1 MKLTIEK
8 IFVRY
13 TNKINWNRGQNVMDL
28 IKEIY
33 EKDIGYNYEYTDITY
48 KLRKASRSIVLND
61 SQNIA
66 LLFVSKNNYHKLPG
80 GGIEAGEDIKTTLN
94 REVMEEAG
102 VEINILGEIGTI
114 MEYRNKHKLL
124 QISYC
129 YYSEVKGKIK
139 EPSFTDEETNSG
151 FQLKWVALEEAISI
165 LENDTPDNYL
175 GKFIQIRDLLFLKS
189 ADCLLNH
196 SDI

>member
-1 MKLTIEK
+1 
-8 IFVRY
+8 
-13 TNKINWNRGQNVMDL
+13 MDL

-33 EKDIGYNYEYTDITY
+33 EKDIGYNYENININY
-48 KLRKASRSIVLND
+48 KLRKASRAIVLND
-61 SQNIA
+61 SQKIA

-80 GGIEAGEDIKTTLN
+80 GGIEAGEDIETALN

-102 VEINILGEIGTI
+102 VKIDVLGEIGTI
-114 MEYRNKHKLL
+114 IEYRNKHNLL

-129 YYSEVKGKIK
+129 YYSEVKGDIK
-139 EPSFTDEETNSG
+139 EPSFTDEEKNSG

-175 GKFIQIRDLLFLKS
+175 GKFIQTRDLLFLKR
-189 ADCLLNH
+189 ADCFLN
-196 SDI
+196 DTNI